1 MRTTHEST
9 SRRAGGSSRLT
20 ALALVFAGCASGGA
34 EPAETPGDP
43 TAAETM
49 AAQPAAAMSSFST
62 AQVERGR
69 TRFDAVCAECHATS
83 EFRGTN
89 FRYEWRRRTAWD
101 FYRTVS
107 STMPE
112 DAPGSLADAEYVDVI
127 AWILEMNGF
136 QAGAADLPA
145 TEAALD
151 QFVMDG
157 APGR

>member
-1 MRTTHEST
+1 MRTRPDLS
-9 SRRAGGSSRLT
+9 GGTRPVRT
-20 ALALVFAGCASGGA
+20 AALGLLVAACASGGPD
-34 EPAETPGDP
+34 PADTAGDP
-43 TAAETM
+43 GAS
-49 AAQPAAAMSSFST
+49 QPAATGPAAVMASFSA

-69 TRFDAVCAECHATS
+69 TRFDAVCAECHAAS

-89 FRYEWRRRTAWD
+89 FRFEWRRRTAWD

-107 STMPE
+107 TTMPE
-112 DAPGSLADAEYVDVI
+112 DAPGSLADTEYVDVI

-136 QAGAADLPA
+136 EAGPAELPA
-145 TEAALD
+145 TETALD